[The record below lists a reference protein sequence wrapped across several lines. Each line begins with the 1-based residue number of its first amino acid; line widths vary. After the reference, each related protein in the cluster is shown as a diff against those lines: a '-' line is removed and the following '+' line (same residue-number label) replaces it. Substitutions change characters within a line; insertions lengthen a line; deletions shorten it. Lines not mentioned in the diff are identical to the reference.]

1 MLLWFPTTVIG
12 YCRPMEVSQ
21 AIARADSTAGE
32 ALERAVEGHHAR
44 RLRKVGWERILQ
56 PDLRGLRVA
65 GDPWVRE
72 GNSVAI
78 HIDGAEALPAMQRA
92 MMEARS
98 HVYMA
103 NWFLSPDFRLVRGG
117 PEGSS
122 SEGPTIRELLAE
134 LATRVDVR
142 VLLWSGP
149 PIFWSPLGRPE
160 IKHTCDEL
168 TRGGRVRC
176 LLDHHQRPLHAHHE
190 KILVVDDQI
199 AFVGGLDHTYLHGD
213 RFDSSEHPLRNG
225 VGWHDMAAELR
236 GPAAADVAAHFR
248 LRWEA
253 VSGESLRPIRRGE
266 NAGPHDVQVI
276 ATIPQS
282 IYPAVPRGVYR
293 ILEAYMRA
301 LSSARH
307 LIYIENQFL
316 WSPEIVEILRQ
327 KLLAPPQD
335 DFRLL
340 LLLPAKAATGTDDT
354 CGQLGT
360 LLEADHDNR
369 LFASTIYSREGSESR
384 PVYVHAKLA
393 VVDDQWLTVGSANL
407 NDHSLFNDTEV
418 NLVVYDHEIART
430 TRERLWAEHL
440 ELPVTGVS
448 GHPTKIIDQL
458 WRPRA
463 EEQQS
468 RIAAGEPMTH
478 RLAKLPHASW
488 RSERLRG
495 PLQNLVLDG

>member
-1 MLLWFPTTVIG
+1 
-12 YCRPMEVSQ
+12 ME
-21 AIARADSTAGE
+21 ITNTFARIDRAAGE
-32 ALERAVEGHHAR
+32 ALERAVEDHHLR

-56 PDLRGLRVA
+56 PGLEGLRVS
-65 GDPWVRE
+65 GDPPVRE
-72 GNSVAI
+72 GNSVQI
-78 HIDGAEALPAMQRA
+78 HIDGADALPAMQRA

-98 HVYMA
+98 HVHLA

-117 PEGSS
+117 QGSPS
-122 SEGPTIRELLAE
+122 GDGPTIRELLAE
-134 LATRVDVR
+134 LAGRVDVR

-149 PIFWSPLGRPE
+149 PVPWSPLGRMDV
-160 IKHTCDEL
+160 KRTRDEL
-168 TRGGRVRC
+168 TQGTHIHC

-190 KILVVDDQI
+190 KILVIDDQV
-199 AFVGGLDHTYLHGD
+199 AFAGGLDHTNLRGD
-213 RFDSSEHPLRNG
+213 RFDSNEHALRDG
-225 VGWHDMAAELR
+225 VGWHDMAAELH

-253 VSGESLRPIRRGE
+253 VSGEGLPPVRPGKT
-266 NAGPHDVQVI
+266 AGNHDVQVV
-276 ATIPQS
+276 ATIPEAT
-282 IYPAVPRGVYR
+282 YPSVPRGVFR
-293 ILEAYMRA
+293 ILESYRRA
-301 LSSARH
+301 LSSAQH

-354 CGQLGT
+354 SGQLGS

-369 LFASTIYSREGSESR
+369 MFASTVYSRVGSESR

-393 VVDDQWLTVGSANL
+393 VVDDRWLTVGSANL

-418 NLVVYDHEIART
+418 NLALYDSEVART

-440 ELPVTGVS
+440 ELPLAAVS
-448 GHPTKIIDQL
+448 GRPTAVIDDL
-458 WRPRA
+458 WKPRA
-463 EEQQS
+463 EEQYL
-468 RIAAGEPMTH
+468 RRAAGEPMTH
-478 RLAKLPHASW
+478 RLVKLPHVSW
-488 RSERLRG
+488 RSERLLG
-495 PLQNLVLDG
+495 PLQNLLLDG